1 MSKKSENVFI
11 CPHCRK
17 PISKT
22 LFNYKHA
29 VKNIEKAVQKQR
41 KAEKLPLD
49 SPVTPMDAYSA
60 FRSESYQQGMGWMI
74 LHNAVDE
81 SRKEIFRTV
90 NILLRGAGIKDPV
103 NYTPP
108 QGYEQEC
115 HVINDLFYWCLD
127 YVYRDRL
134 HTKAPALEIRRN
146 ENTQNCDL
154 FFRDE
159 AFASVEYLL
168 TKNAKPVC
176 PNPACNMIL
185 WSRAL
190 EITEKPVEIVM
201 IGDPNTGKTV
211 WEVALAAFLEQ
222 RKRCG
227 WDASYPIS
235 KNAELILPETIAWR
249 LEQRKNR
256 FLDGRLPDQTPR
268 TMQDTPGFDSFYAGM
283 TSEFGGANE
292 QANGRNLQDDR
303 KAEDLV
309 LILRERSDSGKLRS
323 CRFVR
328 ITDIAGENSKQHTY
342 GFSDV
347 KFLRKK
353 DALFFFA
360 DICTETGLNAVKQ
373 FMVETENVAYPYFG
387 VLFPKADLPVF
398 ETKVYKSLCK
408 PFVDV
413 FLRVLCFRLEIE
425 QHSIRQLNAFAA
437 KFALQY
443 LHCSPEVLAGW
454 LTEHCRQRLQN
465 SFLFG
470 KEEDDAQTLFDDLT
484 ADKKFRAA
492 FEPKNAM
499 QWVSDVCANDLYYAD
514 DPTKPI
520 QRDSE
525 VQRRLYADYFLRNL
539 LNGEID
545 FEQAQRVS
553 EDIGFFPVSSM
564 GLNSGIDTDT
574 LTFDIDSWMP
584 VNLFDP
590 LVWFLRQ
597 YIS

>member
-1 MSKKSENVFI
+1 MSTKNSNVFI

-17 PISKT
+17 PINKT

-29 VKNIEKAVQKQR
+29 VRNIEKSVRRQR
-41 KAEKLPLD
+41 KAKKQPLD
-49 SPVTPMDAYSA
+49 APITPQEACNA
-60 FRSESYQQGMGWMI
+60 FQAENYRKSMGWFV
-74 LHNAVDE
+74 LHNAVDD
-81 SRKEIFRTV
+81 SRKELFRTV
-90 NILLRGAGIKDPV
+90 NMLLKGFGIKDPT
-103 NYTPP
+103 NYSPP
-108 QGYEQEC
+108 EGYNMLC
-115 HVINDLFYWCLD
+115 HVINDLFFWCLD
-127 YVYRDRL
+127 YVYKDRL
-134 HTKAPALEIRRN
+134 KTKAPALELKRN
-146 ENTQNCDL
+146 ELTQNCDL
-154 FFRDE
+154 YFYDD
-159 AFASVEYLL
+159 AFASVDHLL

-190 EITEKPVEIVM
+190 EITHKPVEIVM

-222 RKRCG
+222 RRLCG
-227 WDASYPIS
+227 FDASYPVG

-256 FLDGRLPDQTPR
+256 FLEGRLPDQTPR
-268 TMQDTPGFDSFYAGM
+268 AVQDSFSGNSLYAGM
-283 TSEFGGANE
+283 ISEFNAGATA
-292 QANGRNLQDDR
+292 ANGLQATDDR

-309 LILRERSDSGKLRS
+309 LILREHTEHGKLKS

-360 DICTETGLNAVKQ
+360 DICTETGLNAVKK
-373 FMVETENVAYPYFG
+373 FMVETENVACPYFG
-387 VLFPKADLPVF
+387 VLFPKADMPDF
-398 ETKVYKSLCK
+398 ETRVYKSLCK

-413 FLRVLCFRLEIE
+413 FLRVLCFRLELE
-425 QHSIRQLNAFAA
+425 QHSIAQLNAFAA
-437 KFALQY
+437 QFALHY
-443 LHCSPEVLAGW
+443 LHHSPEVLAGY
-454 LTEHCRQRLQN
+454 LCANFRDRLQN

-470 KEEDDAQTLFDDLT
+470 NEEDSAQLLFADIT
-484 ADKKFRAA
+484 ADEA
-492 FEPKNAM
+492 FCNTFEEKNAA
-499 QWVSDVCANDLYYAD
+499 QWVSDVCSMHLYYAD

-520 QRDSE
+520 EREDE
-525 VQRRLYADYFLRNL
+525 ELRRLYADYFLRNL
-539 LNGEID
+539 LHGEID
-545 FEQAQRVS
+545 FEQAQSVS
-553 EDIGFFPVSSM
+553 EDIGFFPVSSL
-564 GLNSGIDTDT
+564 GINSGIDPET
-574 LTFDIDSWMP
+574 LTFDIQTWMP

-590 LVWFLRQ
+590 LVRFLRQ